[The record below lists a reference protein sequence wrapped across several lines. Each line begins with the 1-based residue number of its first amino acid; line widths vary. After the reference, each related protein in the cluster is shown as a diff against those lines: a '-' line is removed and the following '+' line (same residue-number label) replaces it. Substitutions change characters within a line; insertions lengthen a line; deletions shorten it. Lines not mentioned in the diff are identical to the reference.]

1 MDKENIA
8 FKINQT
14 KTGYPSRQSLVWLF
28 EEQVSKWPAHTAISA
43 GDKNTTYTEL
53 NNKANVL
60 AQRLMSTGVKPEA
73 RVGIYIGRS
82 VEMIISI
89 LAIIKIGGT
98 YVPLDTDYPAE
109 RIAYMIKDAEI
120 STVIMQN
127 VNALPETGREISTIL
142 LGELDFSAAPTG
154 NISVQRSSE
163 SPAYIMYTSGSTGAP
178 KGVMVVDRG
187 IIRLVR
193 NTNYITI
200 NQTDAIAHLSNTSF
214 DAATFEIWGALLNG
228 ARLVIIDNGTRL
240 SPKLFSEALQTYNIS
255 TIFLNTA
262 LFNLFSLHNPSMLK
276 GLAYVLF
283 GGESAVASAVERVI
297 KNDPPRNLINVYGP
311 TENTTFSTFYLIDN
325 TYHGNSVIPIGK
337 PVSNSE
343 AYILNDA
350 MQIAGIGETGEIFL
364 GGDGLASGYIGSPEL
379 TRQKFVADPF
389 TAGAG
394 KLLYRTGDLGVYLP
408 DGNIVFKGRNDDQ
421 VKIHGFRIELQ
432 EIRFMLEQIPQ
443 IRESLVICKEDD
455 QRGKYICIYYIVQP
469 DCEFSPDEVRDILR
483 GRLPYFMV
491 QFPILQ
497 LQSFPLT
504 PNGKIDVQK
513 LPEQQAN
520 TADSYITKHDNIT
533 AEEQQLKIIWSEFFK
548 TTLINSSDNFF
559 TLGGDSLSA
568 VHIMYRINEAFNIEL
583 PIRTIFDS
591 PTIDSLI
598 GKIKAALPET
608 SEVEVVK
615 KTTIITIND
624 SGDTCPVFF
633 IPPFVNYSYHFTE
646 LAGYLGVNR
655 PSYTF
660 EPNDER
666 LNSDNV
672 TIEIIAATYLELV
685 KQVQSTGPYI
695 LCGWSMGAVI
705 AFEMIRQLNQ
715 SGDDDSKLIL
725 IDPSPLTKYY
735 AHKTVPLLCFPLVF
749 LSRVFARPK
758 YIRDAKLFLLR
769 FFHSIGR
776 RTRTLFSNVFTIRK
790 AAETQAAPAAAESF
804 LSAKD
809 EITYKRW
816 KPFLDAYTKYR
827 PDTIHCE
834 AICFWAKDHYHSKIE
849 FFLIKFFAKY
859 WKYIQGRVSHKLT
872 GGAHGSILQSPHA
885 EPLAKAIRL
894 FID

>member
-1 MDKENIA
+1 MDKQNITL
-8 FKINQT
+8 KINQT
-14 KTGYPSRQSLVWLF
+14 KPDYPSRQDIVALF
-28 EEQVSKWPAHTAISA
+28 EEQVSQRPAHTAVSTA
-43 GDKNTTYTEL
+43 DKNTTYMEL
-53 NNKANVL
+53 NNNANVL
-60 AQRLMSTGVKPEA
+60 AHRLLGLGVKPEA
-73 RVGIYIGRS
+73 RVGIYLDRS

-98 YVPLDTDYPAE
+98 YVPLDTAYPAE
-109 RIAYMIKDAEI
+109 RIAYMLKDAEI
-120 STVIMQN
+120 STVIMLTAN
-127 VNALPETGREISTIL
+127 TLPETGMAISTIL
-142 LGELDFSAAPTG
+142 LSEMEFSAALTAD
-154 NISVQRSSE
+154 ISVQRSPE

-178 KGVMVVDRG
+178 KGVVIVDRG
-187 IIRLVR
+187 IIRLVK
-193 NTNYITI
+193 NTNYIAI
-200 NQTDAIAHLSNTSF
+200 KHTDTIAHLSNTSF
-214 DAATFEIWGALLNG
+214 DAATFEIWGSLLNG
-228 ARLVIIDNGTRL
+228 SKLVIIDNPTRI
-240 SPKLFSEALQTYNIS
+240 SPKLFTEALQKYRIS
-255 TIFLNTA
+255 IVFLNTA
-262 LFNLFSLHNPSMLK
+262 LFNLFSFHNPAMFKELT
-276 GLAYVLF
+276 YVLF
-283 GGESAVASAVERVI
+283 GGEIAAASAVERVI

-311 TENTTFSTFYLIDN
+311 TENTTFSTFYPIDDK
-325 TYHGNSVIPIGK
+325 YPVGSVVPIGK
-337 PVSNSE
+337 SISNSE

-350 MQIAGIGETGEIFL
+350 MQIAEPGEIGEIFL
-364 GGDGLASGYIGSPEL
+364 AGDGLARGYIGSPEL
-379 TRQKFVADPF
+379 TQQKFVSVPF
-389 TAGAG
+389 AAGAD

-443 IRESLVICKEDD
+443 IRESLVISKEDD

-469 DCEFSPDEVRDILR
+469 AVDFSPDEVRDILR
-483 GRLPYFMV
+483 GRLPYYMV
-491 QFPILQ
+491 QFPIIQ
-497 LQSFPLT
+497 VQSFPLT

-520 TADSYITKHDNIT
+520 TADSYITKPDNIPD
-533 AEEQQLKIIWSEFFK
+533 EEQQLKNIWIEFFK
-548 TTLINSSDNFF
+548 SSLIHSSDNFF

-568 VHIMYRINEAFNIEL
+568 VHMMYRINEAFNIEL

-591 PTIDSLI
+591 PTIESLV
-598 GKIKAALPET
+598 GKIMAALPQT
-608 SEVEVVK
+608 SEGEVVK
-615 KTTIITIND
+615 KTTIITINET
-624 SGDTCPVFF
+624 GNTCPVFF

-672 TIEIIAATYLELV
+672 TIEIIASTYLGLV
-685 KQVQSTGPYI
+685 RQVQSTGPYI

-715 SGDDDSKLIL
+715 LGEDNSKLLL

-758 YIRDAKLFLLR
+758 YITDAKLFLLR
-769 FFHSIGR
+769 FFLSIGAR
-776 RTRTLFSNVFTIRK
+776 VRKLSSKVFALGNTTG
-790 AAETQAAPAAAESF
+790 AQAAPTVVEGF

-809 EITYKRW
+809 EITYNRW

-827 PDTIHCE
+827 PEKIHCE
-834 AICFWAKDHYHSKIE
+834 VVCFWAKDHYHSKIE

-859 WKYIQGRVSHKLT
+859 WKYIQGKVRHKLT
-872 GGAHGSILQSPHA
+872 GGAHGSILQSPHS